1 MERIVG
7 TSGTS
12 GSVWGKQEEDVVAF
26 DRIRVDPHKMR
37 GLPVIRETRVT
48 VAAVLG
54 QLAARLTVEEILAG
68 YPYLE
73 ADDIYQALA
82 FAAAAMQ
89 ERELPVVEPV

>member
-1 MERIVG
+1 M
-7 TSGTS
+7 
-12 GSVWGKQEEDVVAF
+12 GSQAQEGVVAF
-26 DRIRVDPHKMR
+26 DRVKIDPQKMR
-37 GLPVIRETRVT
+37 GMPVIRDTRVT

-54 QLAARLTVEEILAG
+54 QLAARRSVEEALAD

-73 ADDIYQALA
+73 AEDVYQALA